1 MFELHITCTKDI
13 DKLSID
19 FSDGTSIV
27 QESSPKEP
35 KELKEL
41 KEPKEK
47 DIKPPKSKINKDEEG
62 REEVNKDILL
72 DDFELYN
79 NRNKKKEVVKPL
91 ELPDIDR
98 PVNVDNTLQN
108 LEF

>member
-27 QESSPKEP
+27 QESKPKQDKQH
-35 KELKEL
+35 KE
-41 KEPKEK
+41 
-47 DIKPPKSKINKDEEG
+47 SKKCTEEHID
-62 REEVNKDILL
+62 KDILL
-72 DDFELYN
+72 DDVGLYN
-79 NRNKKKEVVKPL
+79 NKCKNKKEVVKPL
-91 ELPDIDR
+91 ELPDVER

>member
-19 FSDGTSIV
+19 FSDGTSII
-27 QESSPKEP
+27 QESSLKPKQGKQAKQNNQH
-35 KELKEL
+35 KESKEYT
-41 KEPKEK
+41 EEH
-47 DIKPPKSKINKDEEG
+47 IDE
-62 REEVNKDILL
+62 DILL
-72 DDFELYN
+72 DDIELYN
-79 NRNKKKEVVKPL
+79 NKCKNKKEVIKPL

>member
-27 QESSPKEP
+27 QESNPKEN
-35 KELKEL
+35 

-47 DIKPPKSKINKDEEG
+47 DIKPSKSKINKGEEG
-62 REEVNKDILL
+62 VNKDILL
-72 DDFELYN
+72 DNFELYN

-91 ELPDIDR
+91 DLPDIDR

>member
-27 QESSPKEP
+27 QEPKEP
-35 KELKEL
+35 KE
-41 KEPKEK
+41 PK
-47 DIKPPKSKINKDEEG
+47 DIKPHKSKINKSEEH
-62 REEVNKDILL
+62 VDKDILL

>member
-19 FSDGTSIV
+19 FSDGTSII
-27 QESSPKEP
+27 QESKPKQDKQH
-35 KELKEL
+35 KESK
-41 KEPKEK
+41 KCEK
-47 DIKPPKSKINKDEEG
+47 CAEEHID
-62 REEVNKDILL
+62 KDILL
-72 DDFELYN
+72 DDVELYN
-79 NRNKKKEVVKPL
+79 NKCKNKKEVVKPL

>member
-27 QESSPKEP
+27 QESKPKQSKSH
-35 KELKEL
+35 KE
-41 KEPKEK
+41 
-47 DIKPPKSKINKDEEG
+47 SKKCIEEH
-62 REEVNKDILL
+62 VDKDILL
-72 DDFELYN
+72 DDVELYN
-79 NRNKKKEVVKPL
+79 KHKKNNEVIKPI

-98 PVNVDNTLQN
+98 PVNVDDTLQN

>member
-27 QESSPKEP
+27 QESGPP
-35 KELKEL
+35 

-47 DIKPPKSKINKDEEG
+47 DIKPPKSKINKSEEE
-62 REEVNKDILL
+62 REGVNKDILL

>member
-27 QESSPKEP
+27 QESSPKQDKQD
-35 KELKEL
+35 KE
-41 KEPKEK
+41 
-47 DIKPPKSKINKDEEG
+47 SKKCVEEH
-62 REEVNKDILL
+62 VDKDILL
-72 DDFELYN
+72 DDLELYN
-79 NRNKKKEVVKPL
+79 NKCKNKKEVIKPL

>member
-27 QESSPKEP
+27 QESKPKES
-35 KELKEL
+35 KNSAY
-41 KEPKEK
+41 K
-47 DIKPPKSKINKDEEG
+47 DIN
-62 REEVNKDILL
+62 NDILFG
-72 DDFELYN
+72 DTNTYN
-79 NRNKKKEVVKPL
+79 RKSNKEVVKPL
-91 ELPDIDR
+91 ELPDIER
-98 PVNVDNTLQN
+98 PANVDDTLQN

>member
-27 QESSPKEP
+27 QESKPKQP
-35 KELKEL
+35 KPHKE
-41 KEPKEK
+41 
-47 DIKPPKSKINKDEEG
+47 SKKCSEEHIDEG
-62 REEVNKDILL
+62 ILL
-72 DDFELYN
+72 DDLELYN
-79 NRNKKKEVVKPL
+79 NKCKNKKEVVKPL
-91 ELPDIDR
+91 ELPDIER
-98 PVNVDNTLQN
+98 PVNVDDTLQN

>member
-19 FSDGTSIV
+19 FSDGTSII
-27 QESSPKEP
+27 QESSS
-35 KELKEL
+35 

-62 REEVNKDILL
+62 VNKDILL
-72 DDFELYN
+72 DDIELYN
-79 NRNKKKEVVKPL
+79 NKCKNKKEVIKPL
-91 ELPDIDR
+91 ELPDVER
-98 PVNVDNTLQN
+98 PVNVDDTLQN

>member
-1 MFELHITCTKDI
+1 MFELHITCTKNI

-27 QESSPKEP
+27 QESSPKE
-35 KELKEL
+35 L
-41 KEPKEK
+41 KEK
-47 DIKPPKSKINKDEEG
+47 DIKPHKSKINKDEEEREG
-62 REEVNKDILL
+62 REGVNKDILL

-79 NRNKKKEVVKPL
+79 NRNKKKEVIKPL

>member
-27 QESSPKEP
+27 QESGPP
-35 KELKEL
+35 

-47 DIKPPKSKINKDEEG
+47 DIKPHKSKINKDEEE
-62 REEVNKDILL
+62 REGVDKDILL
-72 DDFELYN
+72 DDLELYN
-79 NRNKKKEVVKPL
+79 NKCKNKKEVIKPL

>member
-27 QESSPKEP
+27 QESKPKQDKQH
-35 KELKEL
+35 KESK
-41 KEPKEK
+41 KCEK
-47 DIKPPKSKINKDEEG
+47 CAEEH
-62 REEVNKDILL
+62 VDKDILL
-72 DDFELYN
+72 DDVELYN
-79 NRNKKKEVVKPL
+79 NKCKNKKEVVKPL

>member
-27 QESSPKEP
+27 QESSPKQDKHDKQNNQR
-35 KELKEL
+35 KE
-41 KEPKEK
+41 
-47 DIKPPKSKINKDEEG
+47 SKKCVEEH
-62 REEVNKDILL
+62 VDKDILL
-72 DDFELYN
+72 DDLELYN
-79 NRNKKKEVVKPL
+79 NKCKNKKEVVKPL
-91 ELPDIDR
+91 ELPDVER

>member
-19 FSDGTSIV
+19 FSDGTSII
-27 QESSPKEP
+27 QESSPKP
-35 KELKEL
+35 KQGKQAKQNNQHKELKEYT
-41 KEPKEK
+41 EEH
-47 DIKPPKSKINKDEEG
+47 IDE
-62 REEVNKDILL
+62 DILL
-72 DDFELYN
+72 DDIELYN
-79 NRNKKKEVVKPL
+79 NKCKNKKEVIKPL

>member
-19 FSDGTSIV
+19 FSDGTSII
-27 QESSPKEP
+27 QESSPEP
-35 KELKEL
+35 KQGKQAKQNNQHKES
-41 KEPKEK
+41 KEYTEEH
-47 DIKPPKSKINKDEEG
+47 IDE
-62 REEVNKDILL
+62 DILL
-72 DDFELYN
+72 DDIELYN
-79 NRNKKKEVVKPL
+79 NKCKNKKEVIKPL

>member
-27 QESSPKEP
+27 QESSPKQDKQDKQNNQR
-35 KELKEL
+35 KE
-41 KEPKEK
+41 
-47 DIKPPKSKINKDEEG
+47 SKKCVEEH
-62 REEVNKDILL
+62 VDKDILL

>member
-27 QESSPKEP
+27 QES
-35 KELKEL
+35 
-41 KEPKEK
+41 
-47 DIKPPKSKINKDEEG
+47 KSKQDKQNNQHKESKKCTEEHID
-62 REEVNKDILL
+62 KDILL
-72 DDFELYN
+72 DDLELYN
-79 NRNKKKEVVKPL
+79 NKCKNKKEVIKPL
-91 ELPDIDR
+91 ELPDVER
-98 PVNVDNTLQN
+98 PVNVDDTLQN

>member
-27 QESSPKEP
+27 QESSSKQDKQDKQNNQRKE
-35 KELKEL
+35 
-41 KEPKEK
+41 
-47 DIKPPKSKINKDEEG
+47 SKKCVEEH
-62 REEVNKDILL
+62 VDKDILL
-72 DDFELYN
+72 DDLELYN
-79 NRNKKKEVVKPL
+79 NKCKNKKEVIKPL

-98 PVNVDNTLQN
+98 PVNVDDTLQN

>member
-27 QESSPKEP
+27 QESSPKQDKQDKQNNQR
-35 KELKEL
+35 KESK
-41 KEPKEK
+41 KCEK
-47 DIKPPKSKINKDEEG
+47 CVEEH
-62 REEVNKDILL
+62 VDKDILL
-72 DDFELYN
+72 DDLELYN
-79 NRNKKKEVVKPL
+79 NKCKNKKEVVKPL

>member
-27 QESSPKEP
+27 QESKPKQDKQH
-35 KELKEL
+35 KESK
-41 KEPKEK
+41 KCEK
-47 DIKPPKSKINKDEEG
+47 CAEEHID
-62 REEVNKDILL
+62 KDILL
-72 DDFELYN
+72 DDVELYN
-79 NRNKKKEVVKPL
+79 NKCKNKKEVVKPL